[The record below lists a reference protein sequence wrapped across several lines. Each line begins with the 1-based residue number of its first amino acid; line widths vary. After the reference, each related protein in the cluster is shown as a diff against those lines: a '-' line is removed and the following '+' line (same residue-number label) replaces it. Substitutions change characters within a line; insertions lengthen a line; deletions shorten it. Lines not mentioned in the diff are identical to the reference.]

1 MYIFVHQNRPIL
13 GKYYIFAQNLY
24 NYVYHKEDKQYRV

>member
-1 MYIFVHQNRPIL
+1 MYIFVHQNKFIL
-13 GKYYIFAQNLY
+13 DKYYIFAQNLY

>member
-1 MYIFVHQNRPIL
+1 MYIFEHRNKGIL
-13 GKYYIFAQNLY
+13 DIYYIFAQNQY